1 MSDNTDSVTE
11 TKTSK
16 KSKKKL
22 SLKTLVVA
30 ATCVLALG
38 TIGYLAWQ
46 NHDLKQNPNKILQ
59 ADQKKL
65 LDKVGALM
73 TLPNGEQPSIATVS
87 DKAKLKDQAFFKNA
101 QNGDTLLIYTNAR
114 KAILYREKTNK
125 IIEVAPIAI
134 DTPAAGTT
142 TTPAENQ

>member
-16 KSKKKL
+16 KRKNKL
-22 SLKTLVVA
+22 SLKTLIVAVVS
-30 ATCVLALG
+30 VLALG
-38 TIGYLAWQ
+38 TIGYLAQQ
-46 NHDLKQNPNKILQ
+46 NHDLKQNPNKIVK
-59 ADQKKL
+59 ADQQKL
-65 LDKVGALM
+65 LNKIGTLM
-73 TLPNGEQPSIATVS
+73 SLPTGEEPSIATVS